1 MFQHAEICP
10 CALGL
15 LTKVASPVAGT
26 RNPFHELHQVAA
38 EIPQTATPLQVAFG
52 MGHQACDHVRG
63 FHNPWSFAIDQGIH
77 RCPAQR
83 MCVGGPA
90 NHRAVAV
97 NQSRKALLRGVES
110 SVQLDHEFRP
120 ALFERDH
127 PLVL

>member
-10 CALGL
+10 YALGL

-26 RNPFHELHQVAA
+26 RNSLHELHQVAA

-63 FHNPWSFAIDQGIH
+63 FHGPWSIAIDQGIH

-83 MCVGGPA
+83 MGIGGPA
-90 NHRAVAV
+90 NHCSVAV
-97 NQSRKALLRGVES
+97 LQSRQALLWGIESAVE
-110 SVQLDHEFRP
+110 LDHELGP
-120 ALFERDH
+120 SLLERDH
-127 PLVL
+127 SLVL